1 MGKFQ
6 RSRVTAR
13 AAAGGS
19 KSAPTYTVSDLLQ
32 QANQAVDRFEFELAH
47 QFVMRALSMEP
58 QNLNALEAAGSI
70 EVELELFNEAK
81 EHFLEC
87 VKIQP
92 NAGYSK
98 FMYLGQMSEQLEAI
112 SYFQKGVEL
121 MMEERSKMP
130 VDLTKG
136 SDYLALSSKISSAL
150 CSMTDIYLTD
160 CCFEPNAES
169 QCETYLAQAVQIE
182 PITSEVYQTLASV
195 RLSQQRVD
203 EAKAALAQGLALW
216 LGSTTTEDDDLT
228 PDYETRLALVKL
240 LLETAMYDEAFTVL
254 NGLIEENDQV
264 PDTLYL
270 FGWANFIAAEEV
282 EEGAPN
288 AEDDKR
294 EQLENAREALNAC
307 VKLWHATESTDEP
320 MLQHAQELLQTIA
333 QVIGPETERPEE
345 PEGGEIEYNEDDDEE
360 MN

>member
-6 RSRVTAR
+6 RSKVTTR
-13 AAAGGS
+13 QSGS
-19 KSAPTYTVSDLLQ
+19 APAPTYTVNDLLV
-32 QANQAVDRFEFELAH
+32 QANQALDTFEFELAH
-47 QFVMRALSMEP
+47 QFAMRALQMEP
-58 QNLNALEAAGSI
+58 QNLSALEAAGSI

-81 EHFLEC
+81 EHFLQC

-92 NAGYSK
+92 NSGYSK

-112 SYFQKGVEL
+112 SYFQQGVNL
-121 MMEERSKMP
+121 MIAERAAMP
-130 VDLTKG
+130 QDLTKG
-136 SDYLALSSKISSAL
+136 SEYLMLSSKISSAL

-169 QCETYLAQAVQIE
+169 QCETYLAQAIQIE
-182 PITSEVYQTLASV
+182 PVTPEVYQTMASV

-216 LGSTTTEDDDLT
+216 LGSDPTEEDGPT

-270 FGWANFIAAEEV
+270 FGWANYIAAEEV
-282 EEGAPN
+282 DESSPTADEER
-288 AEDDKR
+288 K

-307 VKLWHATESTDEP
+307 VKLWHATESTDQP
-320 MLQHAQELLQTIA
+320 LLQHTQELLETIT
-333 QVIGPETERPEE
+333 QVLGPEIEQEE
-345 PEGGEIEYNEDDDEE
+345 IEGGEIEYEDDDEE

>member
-6 RSRVTAR
+6 RSKVT
-13 AAAGGS
+13 S
-19 KSAPTYTVSDLLQ
+19 KSGAGSGAAPTYTVSDLLT

-58 QNLNALEAAGSI
+58 QNVNALEAAGSI

-92 NAGYSK
+92 DTGYSK

-112 SYFQKGVEL
+112 SYFQHGVKL
-121 MMEERSKMP
+121 MTEERVKMP
-130 VDLTKG
+130 IDLTKG
-136 SDYLALSSKISSAL
+136 SEYLVLSSKISSAL

-169 QCETYLAQAVQIE
+169 QCESFLTQAMQVE
-182 PITSEVYQTLASV
+182 PVTPEVYQTLASV

-203 EAKAALAQGLALW
+203 EAKAALAQGLTLW
-216 LGSTTTEDDDLT
+216 LGSDPTEEDGPT

-254 NGLIEENDQV
+254 NGLIDENDQV

-270 FGWANFIAAEEV
+270 FGWANYIAAEESV
-282 EEGAPN
+282 DSAPDAEE
-288 AEDDKR
+288 ERR
-294 EQLENAREALNAC
+294 EQLDNAREALNAC
-307 VKLWHATESTDEP
+307 VKLWYATESTDEP
-320 MLQHAQELLQTIA
+320 LLQHTKELLEQIE
-333 QVIGPETERPEE
+333 QVIGPEVEQEE
-345 PEGGEIEYNEDDDEE
+345 PEGGEIEYEEDEDEE

>member
-6 RSRVTAR
+6 RSKVTTR
-13 AAAGGS
+13 SGGS
-19 KSAPTYTVSDLLQ
+19 GALTYTVSDLLT

-47 QFVMRALSMEP
+47 QFVMRALQMEP

-70 EVELELFNEAK
+70 EVELELFSEAK
-81 EHFLEC
+81 QHFLEC
-87 VKIQP
+87 VKLQP
-92 NAGYSK
+92 NTGYTK

-112 SYFQKGVEL
+112 SYFQQGVKL

-130 VDLTKG
+130 IDLTKG
-136 SDYLALSSKISSAL
+136 SDYLVLSSKISSAL

-160 CCFEPNAES
+160 CCFEPDAES
-169 QCETYLAQAVQIE
+169 QCESYLAQAMQIE
-182 PITSEVYQTLASV
+182 PITPETYQTLASV
-195 RLSQQRVD
+195 RLSQQRMD

-216 LGSTTTEDDDLT
+216 LGSDPTEDDGLT

-270 FGWANFIAAEEV
+270 FGWANYIAAEEIDESV
-282 EEGAPN
+282 QN
-288 AEDDKR
+288 AEEERR

-320 MLQHAQELLQTIA
+320 LLQHTQELLETIV
-333 QVIGPETERPEE
+333 QVIGPEVELEE
-345 PEGGEIEYNEDDDEE
+345 PEGGKIEYEDDEDEE
-360 MN
+360 MS

>member
-6 RSRVTAR
+6 RSKVTTR
-13 AAAGGS
+13 QPGS
-19 KSAPTYTVSDLLQ
+19 APAPTYTVNDLLV
-32 QANQAVDRFEFELAH
+32 QANQALDTFEFELAH
-47 QFVMRALSMEP
+47 QFAMRALQMEP
-58 QNLNALEAAGSI
+58 QNLTALETAGSI

-81 EHFLEC
+81 EHFLQC

-92 NAGYSK
+92 NSGYSK

-112 SYFQKGVEL
+112 SYFQQGVNL
-121 MMEERSKMP
+121 MIAERAAMP
-130 VDLTKG
+130 QDLTKG
-136 SDYLALSSKISSAL
+136 SEYLMLSSKISSAL

-169 QCETYLAQAVQIE
+169 QCETYLAQAIQIE
-182 PITSEVYQTLASV
+182 PVTPEVYQTMASV

-216 LGSTTTEDDDLT
+216 LGSDPTEEDGPT

-270 FGWANFIAAEEV
+270 FGWANYIAAEEV
-282 EEGAPN
+282 DESSPTADEE
-288 AEDDKR
+288 R
-294 EQLENAREALNAC
+294 QEQLENAREALNAC
-307 VKLWHATESTDEP
+307 VKLWHATESTDQP
-320 MLQHAQELLQTIA
+320 LLQHTQELLETIT
-333 QVIGPETERPEE
+333 QVLGPEIEQEE
-345 PEGGEIEYNEDDDEE
+345 IEGGEIEYEDDDEE

>member
-6 RSRVTAR
+6 RSNVTAR
-13 AAAGGS
+13 ATGSS
-19 KSAPTYTVSDLLQ
+19 KSTLTYTANDLLQ

-58 QNLNALEAAGSI
+58 QNLNALEVAGSI
-70 EVELELFNEAK
+70 EVELELFIEAK

-92 NAGYSK
+92 SAGYSK

-112 SYFQKGVEL
+112 SYFQKGVQL
-121 MMEERSKMP
+121 MMGERSKMP
-130 VDLTKG
+130 IDLTKG

-169 QCETYLAQAVQIE
+169 QCETYLAQALQIE
-182 PITSEVYQTLASV
+182 PITPEVYQTLASV

-203 EAKAALAQGLALW
+203 DAKVALAQGLALW
-216 LGSTTTEDDDLT
+216 LGSDATEEDGPT
-228 PDYETRLALVKL
+228 PDYEARLALVKL

-270 FGWANFIAAEEV
+270 FGWANYIAADEV

-288 AEDDKR
+288 AEEEKK

-307 VKLWHATESTDEP
+307 IKLWHVAESTDEP
-320 MLQHAQELLQTIA
+320 MLQHAQELLGTIG
-333 QVIGPETERPEE
+333 QIIGPEVEQPED
-345 PEGGEIEYNEDDDEE
+345 PEGGEIEYEDEEDEE

>member
-6 RSRVTAR
+6 RTKVATKATTG
-13 AAAGGS
+13 AAPAYG
-19 KSAPTYTVSDLLQ
+19 VNDLLV

-47 QFVMRALSMEP
+47 QFAMRALQMEP

-81 EHFLEC
+81 QHFLES

-92 NAGYSK
+92 NTGYSK

-112 SYFQKGVEL
+112 SYFQQGVNL
-121 MMEERSKMP
+121 MLAERVAMVK
-130 VDLTKG
+130 DLTRG
-136 SDYLALSSKISSAL
+136 SDYLSLSNKISSAL

-182 PITSEVYQTLASV
+182 PVTPEVYQTLASV

-203 EAKAALAQGLALW
+203 EAKAALAQGLAIW
-216 LGSTTTEDDDLT
+216 LGSDPTDEEGPT

-270 FGWANFIAAEEV
+270 FGWANYIAAEEV
-282 EEGAPN
+282 DESSPTADEER
-288 AEDDKR
+288 K

-307 VKLWHATESTDEP
+307 VKLWHVTESTDEP
-320 MLQHAQELLQTIA
+320 LLQHTQELLETING
-333 QVIGPETERPEE
+333 VLGPEVEE
-345 PEGGEIEYNEDDDEE
+345 QEIEGGEIEYEDDDEE

>member
-6 RSRVTAR
+6 RSKVTTR
-13 AAAGGS
+13 QPGS
-19 KSAPTYTVSDLLQ
+19 TPAPTYTVNDLLA
-32 QANQAVDRFEFELAH
+32 QANQALDTFEFELAH
-47 QFVMRALSMEP
+47 QFAMRALQMEP
-58 QNLNALEAAGSI
+58 QNLAALEAAGSI

-81 EHFLEC
+81 EHFLQC

-92 NAGYSK
+92 NSGYSK

-112 SYFQKGVEL
+112 SYFQQGVNL
-121 MMEERSKMP
+121 MIAERAAMP
-130 VDLTKG
+130 QDLTKG
-136 SDYLALSSKISSAL
+136 SEYLMLSSKISSAL

-169 QCETYLAQAVQIE
+169 QCETYLAQAIQIE
-182 PITSEVYQTLASV
+182 PVTPEVYQTMASV

-216 LGSTTTEDDDLT
+216 LGSDPTEEDGPT

-270 FGWANFIAAEEV
+270 FGWANYIAAEEV
-282 EEGAPN
+282 DESSPTADEE
-288 AEDDKR
+288 R
-294 EQLENAREALNAC
+294 QEQLENAREALNAC
-307 VKLWHATESTDEP
+307 VKLWHATESTDQP
-320 MLQHAQELLQTIA
+320 LLQHTQELLETIT
-333 QVIGPETERPEE
+333 QVLGPEIEQEE
-345 PEGGEIEYNEDDDEE
+345 IEGGEIEYEDDDEE

>member
-6 RSRVTAR
+6 RSKVAAR
-13 AAAGGS
+13 SGGGS
-19 KSAPTYTVSDLLQ
+19 GAAPTYTVSDLLT

-58 QNLNALEAAGSI
+58 KNLVALEAAGSI
-70 EVELELFNEAK
+70 EVELELFSEAR

-92 NAGYSK
+92 NSGYSK
-98 FMYLGQMSEQLEAI
+98 FMYLGQLSEQLESI
-112 SYFQKGVEL
+112 SYFQQGVKL
-121 MMEERSKMP
+121 MMEERAAMP
-130 VDLTKG
+130 IDLTQG
-136 SDYLALSSKISSAL
+136 SDYLALSGKISSAL

-169 QCETYLAQAVQIE
+169 QCESYLAQAMQIE
-182 PITSEVYQTLASV
+182 PVTPEVYQTLASV

-203 EAKAALAQGLALW
+203 EAKTALAQGLALW
-216 LGSTTTEDDDLT
+216 LGSDPTDEEGPT

-240 LLETAMYDEAFTVL
+240 LLETGMFDEAFTVL
-254 NGLIEENDQV
+254 NGLVEENDQV

-270 FGWANFIAAEEV
+270 FGWANYIAAEEV
-282 EEGAPN
+282 DPSSPGAEE
-288 AEDDKR
+288 EKR

-320 MLQHAQELLQTIA
+320 MLQHTQELLETIV
-333 QVIGPETERPEE
+333 QIIGPEVEQVE
-345 PEGGEIEYNEDDDEE
+345 PEGGEIEYEDDEDEE

>member
-6 RSRVTAR
+6 RSKATAR
-13 AAAGGS
+13 STGG
-19 KSAPTYTVSDLLQ
+19 SAPTYTVNDLLA

-47 QFVMRALSMEP
+47 QFAMRALSMEP
-58 QNLNALEAAGSI
+58 KNVNALEAAGSI

-87 VKIQP
+87 VRLQP
-92 NAGYSK
+92 DTGYSK

-112 SYFQKGVEL
+112 SYFQQGVNL
-121 MMEERSKMP
+121 MIDERAKMP
-130 VDLTKG
+130 VDITKG
-136 SDYLALSSKISSAL
+136 SDYLKLSSKISSAL

-160 CCFEPNAES
+160 CCFEPDAES
-169 QCETYLAQAVQIE
+169 QCEAYLAQAMQIE
-182 PITSEVYQTLASV
+182 PVTPEVYQTLASV
-195 RLSQQRVD
+195 RLSQQRGD
-203 EAKAALAQGLALW
+203 EAKVALAQGLALW
-216 LGSTTTEDDDLT
+216 LGSDPTDEDGPT

-270 FGWANFIAAEEV
+270 FGWANYIAAEEV
-282 EEGAPN
+282 DPESPN
-288 AEDDKR
+288 ADEEKK

-307 VKLWHATESTDEP
+307 TKLWHATGSTDEP
-320 MLQHAQELLQTIA
+320 LLQHTQELLETITNL
-333 QVIGPETERPEE
+333 IGPEIEQEE
-345 PEGGEIEYNEDDDEE
+345 PEGGEIEYNEDEDEE
-360 MN
+360 MA

>member
-1 MGKFQ
+1 LKQ
-6 RSRVTAR
+6 RLTF
-13 AAAGGS
+13 
-19 KSAPTYTVSDLLQ
+19 VSVWC
-32 QANQAVDRFEFELAH
+32 N
-47 QFVMRALSMEP
+47 S
-58 QNLNALEAAGSI
+58 
-70 EVELELFNEAK
+70 
-81 EHFLEC
+81 
-87 VKIQP
+87 
-92 NAGYSK
+92 
-98 FMYLGQMSEQLEAI
+98 
-112 SYFQKGVEL
+112 
-121 MMEERSKMP
+121 
-130 VDLTKG
+130 
-136 SDYLALSSKISSAL
+136 
-150 CSMTDIYLTD
+150 
-160 CCFEPNAES
+160 FEPNAES

-216 LGSTTTEDDDLT
+216 LGSTSTEEDDLT

-282 EEGAPN
+282 EEEAPN

-307 VKLWHATESTDEP
+307 VKVRKSKWTDRHVRFFSRGRVPLHSQILWYRT
-320 MLQHAQELLQTIA
+320 
-333 QVIGPETERPEE
+333 
-345 PEGGEIEYNEDDDEE
+345 
-360 MN
+360 

>member
-6 RSRVTAR
+6 RSKVTAKP
-13 AAAGGS
+13 AGGG
-19 KSAPTYTVSDLLQ
+19 APTYTVGDLLV
-32 QANQAVDRFEFELAH
+32 QANQALDRFEFELAH
-47 QFVMRALSMEP
+47 QFAMRALQLEP
-58 QNLNALEAAGSI
+58 QNLIALEAAGSI

-81 EHFLEC
+81 QHFLEC

-92 NAGYSK
+92 NSGYSK

-112 SYFQKGVEL
+112 SYFQQGVNL
-121 MMEERSKMP
+121 MMAERVTMP
-130 VDLTKG
+130 MDLTKG
-136 SDYLALSSKISSAL
+136 SDYLALSNKISSAL
-150 CSMTDIYLTD
+150 CSMIDIYLTD

-169 QCETYLAQAVQIE
+169 QCEAYLAQAVQIE
-182 PITSEVYQTLASV
+182 PVTPE
-195 RLSQQRVD
+195 RMD

-216 LGSTTTEDDDLT
+216 LGTDPTEEDGPT

-270 FGWANFIAAEEV
+270 FGWANYIAAEEV
-282 EEGAPN
+282 DDSSPN
-288 AEDDKR
+288 ADEERR

-307 VKLWHATESTDEP
+307 VKLWHVTESTDEP
-320 MLQHAQELLQTIA
+320 LLQHTQELLETIT
-333 QVIGPETERPEE
+333 QVLGPAVEQEE
-345 PEGGEIEYNEDDDEE
+345 IEGGEIEYEDDEDEE

>member
-6 RSRVTAR
+6 RSKVAVKPNG
-13 AAAGGS
+13 AAPA
-19 KSAPTYTVSDLLQ
+19 YTVNDLLV

-47 QFVMRALSMEP
+47 QFAMRALQMEP
-58 QNLNALEAAGSI
+58 QNLAALEAAGSI

-92 NAGYSK
+92 NSGYSK
-98 FMYLGQMSEQLEAI
+98 FMYLGQMSEQLESI
-112 SYFQKGVEL
+112 RYFQQGVSL
-121 MMEERSKMP
+121 MMAERTAMP

-169 QCETYLAQAVQIE
+169 QCEAYLAQALQIE
-182 PITSEVYQTLASV
+182 PVTPEVYQTLASV

-203 EAKAALAQGLALW
+203 EAKVALAQGLALW
-216 LGSTTTEDDDLT
+216 LGSDPTEEDGPT
-228 PDYETRLALVKL
+228 PDYEARLALVKL
-240 LLETAMYDEAFTVL
+240 LLETGMYDEAFTVL

-270 FGWANFIAAEEV
+270 FGWANYIAAEEV
-282 EEGAPN
+282 DDASPN
-288 AEDDKR
+288 ADEERK

-307 VKLWHATESTDEP
+307 VKLWHVTESTDQP
-320 MLQHAQELLQTIA
+320 LLQHTQELLETIT
-333 QVIGPETERPEE
+333 QVLGPEVEQVEI
-345 PEGGEIEYNEDDDEE
+345 EGGEIEYEDDEDEE

>member
-6 RSRVTAR
+6 RSKVTTR
-13 AAAGGS
+13 QSGGAAAPS
-19 KSAPTYTVSDLLQ
+19 YTVNDLLS
-32 QANQAVDRFEFELAH
+32 QANQAVDTFEFDLAH
-47 QFVMRALSMEP
+47 QFVMRALQMEP
-58 QNLNALEAAGSI
+58 QNLAALEAAGSI

-81 EHFLEC
+81 EHFLQC

-92 NAGYSK
+92 NSGYSK

-112 SYFQKGVEL
+112 SYFQQGVNL
-121 MMEERSKMP
+121 MIAERTAMP
-130 VDLTKG
+130 QDLTKG
-136 SDYLALSSKISSAL
+136 SEYLQLSNKISSAL

-169 QCETYLAQAVQIE
+169 QCETYLAQAMQIE
-182 PITSEVYQTLASV
+182 PVTPEVYQTLASV

-216 LGSTTTEDDDLT
+216 LGSDPTEEDGPT

-270 FGWANFIAAEEV
+270 FGWANYIAAEEV
-282 EEGAPN
+282 DESSPTAD
-288 AEDDKR
+288 EDRK

-307 VKLWHATESTDEP
+307 VKLWHATESTDQP
-320 MLQHAQELLQTIA
+320 LLQHTQELLETIT
-333 QVIGPETERPEE
+333 QVLGPEIEQEE
-345 PEGGEIEYNEDDDEE
+345 IEGGEIEYEDDDDEE

>member
-1 MGKFQ
+1 MGRFQ
-6 RSRVTAR
+6 RSKVTAR
-13 AAAGGS
+13 PAAGGA
-19 KSAPTYTVSDLLQ
+19 APSYTANDLLV
-32 QANQAVDRFEFELAH
+32 QANQALDTFEFELAH
-47 QFVMRALSMEP
+47 QFAMRALQMEP
-58 QNLNALEAAGSI
+58 QNVTALEAAGSI

-87 VKIQP
+87 VKLQP
-92 NAGYSK
+92 NSGYSK

-112 SYFQKGVEL
+112 SYFQQGVNL
-121 MMEERSKMP
+121 MVAERTSMP
-130 VDLTKG
+130 QDLTKG
-136 SDYLALSSKISSAL
+136 SAYLALSNKISSAL

-182 PITSEVYQTLASV
+182 PVTPEVYQTLASV
-195 RLSQQRVD
+195 RLSQQRMD

-216 LGSTTTEDDDLT
+216 LGSDPNEEDGPT

-270 FGWANFIAAEEV
+270 FGWANYIAAEEV
-282 EEGAPN
+282 DESSPTADEER
-288 AEDDKR
+288 K
-294 EQLENAREALNAC
+294 EQLDNAREALNAC
-307 VKLWHATESTDEP
+307 VKLWHATESTDQP
-320 MLQHAQELLQTIA
+320 LLQHTQELLETIT
-333 QVIGPETERPEE
+333 QVLGPEIEQEE
-345 PEGGEIEYNEDDDEE
+345 IEGGEIEYEDDDEE

>member
-6 RSRVTAR
+6 RSKVTAKPS
-13 AAAGGS
+13 GGG
-19 KSAPTYTVSDLLQ
+19 APTYTVSDLLV

-47 QFVMRALSMEP
+47 QFAMRALQLEP

-81 EHFLEC
+81 QHFLEC

-112 SYFQKGVEL
+112 SYFQQGVNL
-121 MMEERSKMP
+121 MMTERAAMP

-136 SDYLALSSKISSAL
+136 SDYLALSNKISSAL

-169 QCETYLAQAVQIE
+169 QCEAYLAQAVQIE
-182 PITSEVYQTLASV
+182 PVTPEVYQTLASV
-195 RLSQQRVD
+195 RLSQQRMD

-216 LGSTTTEDDDLT
+216 LGTDPTEEDGPT

-270 FGWANFIAAEEV
+270 FGWANYIAAEEV
-282 EEGAPN
+282 DDSSPN
-288 AEDDKR
+288 ADEERK

-320 MLQHAQELLQTIA
+320 LLQHTQELLETIT
-333 QVIGPETERPEE
+333 QVLGPEIEQEE
-345 PEGGEIEYNEDDDEE
+345 IEGGEIEYEDDEDEE

>member
-6 RSRVTAR
+6 RSKVTTR
-13 AAAGGS
+13 QPGS
-19 KSAPTYTVSDLLQ
+19 APVPTYTVNDLLA
-32 QANQAVDRFEFELAH
+32 QANQALDTFEFELAH
-47 QFVMRALSMEP
+47 QFAMRALQMEP
-58 QNLNALEAAGSI
+58 QNLAALEAAGSI

-81 EHFLEC
+81 EHFLQC

-92 NAGYSK
+92 NSGYSK

-112 SYFQKGVEL
+112 SYFQQGVNL
-121 MMEERSKMP
+121 MIAERAAMP
-130 VDLTKG
+130 QDLTKG
-136 SDYLALSSKISSAL
+136 SEYLMLSSKISSAL

-169 QCETYLAQAVQIE
+169 QCETYLAQAIQIE
-182 PITSEVYQTLASV
+182 PVTPEVYQTMASV

-216 LGSTTTEDDDLT
+216 LGSDPTEEDGPT

-270 FGWANFIAAEEV
+270 FGWANYIAAEEV
-282 EEGAPN
+282 DESSPTADEE
-288 AEDDKR
+288 R
-294 EQLENAREALNAC
+294 QEQLENAREALNAC
-307 VKLWHATESTDEP
+307 VKLWHATESTDQP
-320 MLQHAQELLQTIA
+320 LLQHTQELLETIT
-333 QVIGPETERPEE
+333 QVLGPEIEQEE
-345 PEGGEIEYNEDDDEE
+345 IEGGEIEYEDDDEE

>member
-6 RSRVTAR
+6 RSKVTTR
-13 AAAGGS
+13 PAGGS
-19 KSAPTYTVSDLLQ
+19 GSAPTYTVGDLLT
-32 QANQAVDRFEFELAH
+32 QANQAVDRFEFELGH

-58 QNLNALEAAGSI
+58 QNVVALEAAGSI

-92 NAGYSK
+92 NTGYSK

-112 SYFQKGVEL
+112 SYFQQGVKL
-121 MMEERSKMP
+121 MMEERAKMP
-130 VDLTKG
+130 IDITSG
-136 SDYLALSSKISSAL
+136 SEYLSLSSKISSAL
-150 CSMTDIYLTD
+150 CAMTDIYLTD

-169 QCETYLAQAVQIE
+169 QCESYLAQAMQIE
-182 PITSEVYQTLASV
+182 PVTPEVYQTMASV
-195 RLSQQRVD
+195 RLSQQRMD
-203 EAKAALAQGLALW
+203 EAKAALAQGLTLW
-216 LGSTTTEDDDLT
+216 LGSDPTDENGPT

-240 LLETAMYDEAFTVL
+240 LLETALYDEAFTVL

-270 FGWANFIAAEEV
+270 FGWANYIAAEEV
-282 EEGAPN
+282 DPASPSAEE
-288 AEDDKR
+288 ERR
-294 EQLENAREALNAC
+294 EQMENAREALNAC
-307 VKLWHATESTDEP
+307 VKLWHTTQSTDQP
-320 MLQHAQELLQTIA
+320 LLQHTQELLETITQA
-333 QVIGPETERPEE
+333 IGPEVEQEE
-345 PEGGEIEYNEDDDEE
+345 PEGGEIEYEDDEDEE